1 MSKKI
6 VLTGITPS
14 GTPHLGNYIGAIKPA
29 IEMSLN
35 EDYQCMY
42 FIADQHSL
50 VKLWDK
56 KLRQQYIS
64 EIACSWLALGL
75 DPYNTMFY
83 RQSDIPEIMEL
94 NWILATV
101 APKGLLNRAH
111 AYKAVVD
118 QNIQDGSS
126 EDCDKGIAMGLYN
139 YPVLMSADIMMFDA
153 ELVPVGKDQIQ
164 HIEIARDIANRFNH
178 IYKSQAL
185 TPPQAM
191 TSDDGKTILGLD
203 GRKMSKSYDN
213 TIPIFSTEKKLR
225 KQIMKIITNSQLPEE
240 KKDPTSCT
248 VFAIYKDI
256 ATQDEIKS
264 LEHKYLA
271 GGLGWGDAKQVLFEK
286 VNAYLTDARKKYDY
300 YIANPKLVDDILA
313 QGVQKIRP
321 IAMRKL
327 QEIKEAIGM

>member
-50 VKLWDK
+50 IKLWDK
-56 KLRQQYIS
+56 NLRQQYIS

-75 DPYNTMFY
+75 DPDRTMFY

-94 NWILATV
+94 NWILTSV

-118 QNIQDGSS
+118 HNIKEGDS
-126 EDCDKGIAMGLYN
+126 DHDKGISMGLFN
-139 YPVLMSADIMMFDA
+139 YPVLMAADIMMFDA
-153 ELVPVGKDQIQ
+153 QFVPVGKDQIH

-178 IYKSQAL
+178 IYGSQSL

-191 TSDDGKTILGLD
+191 TNDDSQTIRGLD
-203 GRKMSKSYDN
+203 KRKMSKSYDN
-213 TIPIFSTEKKLR
+213 TIPIFSTDKKLR
-225 KQIMKIITNSQLPEE
+225 KQIMKIVTNSQLSEE
-240 KKDPTSCT
+240 KKDPTNCT
-248 VFAIYKDI
+248 IFAIYKSI
-256 ATQDEIKS
+256 ATQNEIKD
-264 LEHKYLA
+264 LERKYLA
-271 GGLGWGDAKQVLFEK
+271 GGLGWGDAKQILFEK
-286 VNAYLTDARKKYDY
+286 VNIYLADAREKYDY
-300 YIANPKLVDDILA
+300 YMANPKLVEDILA
-313 QGVQKIRP
+313 QGAQKTRL
-321 IAMRKL
+321 IASQKL
-327 QEIKEAIGM
+327 KNIKDTIGI

>member
-35 EDYQCMY
+35 KDYQCMY

-56 KLRQQYIS
+56 KLRQQYIN

-75 DPYNTMFY
+75 DPESTSFY

-101 APKGLLNRAH
+101 TPKGLLNRAH
-111 AYKAVVD
+111 AYKVAVD
-118 QNIQDGSS
+118 QNAQTNNDDTDRNIT
-126 EDCDKGIAMGLYN
+126 MGLYN
-139 YPVLMSADIMMFDA
+139 YPVLMSADIMLFDA
-153 ELVPVGKDQIQ
+153 DFVPVGKDQLQ

-185 TPPQAM
+185 TLPQAM
-191 TSDDGKTILGLD
+191 TSDDQTILGLD
-203 GRKMSKSYDN
+203 GRKMSKSYNN
-213 TIPIFSTEKKLR
+213 TVSIFSTEKKLR
-225 KQIMKIITNSQLPEE
+225 KQIMKIITNSQLPAE
-240 KKDPTSCT
+240 KKDPQSCT
-248 VFAIYKDI
+248 VFAIYKAI

-264 LEHKYLA
+264 LEQQYLA
-271 GGLGWGDAKQVLFEK
+271 GGLGWGDAKQILFEK
-286 VNAYLTDARKKYDY
+286 VNAYLTDAREKYDY
-300 YIANPKLVDDILA
+300 YIANPKLVNDILEK
-313 QGVQKIRP
+313 GTNKTRP
-321 IAMRKL
+321 IAVDKL
-327 QEIKEAIGM
+327 KQLKDIIGM